1 MKFIYNAVVS
11 LLRKSPLLP
20 SLRTEEVGR
29 LKLSHNPKDAINS
42 VLSATGEVSSLVYA
56 EHFLSIYEEMSE
68 NQKISIFKY
77 LLENLDIDHVKLRQA
92 AEEYGQDPTQSGMS
106 AIKNLSEPEWQ
117 ILFERLN
124 ATANGTVKLV
134 RLREDLLKYT
144 REHPDFLR
152 MDVSLLSLFKTLFNP
167 GYLVMEPI
175 DWTTPATVLE
185 KIIAYEA
192 VHEIS
197 SWDELRSRLAPPDRK
212 CFAFFHLAM
221 PDEPLI
227 FVEVAL
233 TDKIPDSI
241 QSVLVDER
249 KHLTEDATNTAVFY
263 SISNCQNGL
272 VGVSFGNL
280 LLKQVVQQ
288 LQEEVPSLQTFVTLS
303 PVPGFN
309 RWLSKFDTNL
319 SKIIT
324 DTDWTN
330 SAKKYRKSL
339 ESAMARYILIS
350 DRLDMAAN
358 DPVARFHLGNG
369 ATVHRFNYLGD
380 TSNNGITQSA
390 GMMINYMYELN
401 TIDVNH
407 ENYANT
413 KEIVA
418 DDSIRNLVS
427 Q

>member
-1 MKFIYNAVVS
+1 
-11 LLRKSPLLP
+11 
-20 SLRTEEVGR
+20 
-29 LKLSHNPKDAINS
+29 
-42 VLSATGEVSSLVYA
+42 
-56 EHFLSIYEEMSE
+56 MSE
-68 NQKISIFKY
+68 KQKISIFKY

-134 RLREDLLKYT
+134 RLREDLLKYR

-241 QSVLVDER
+241 QSVLVDDR
-249 KHLTEDATNTAVFY
+249 KHLTADETNTAVFY

-288 LQEEVPSLQTFVTLS
+288 LQEEVPSLKTFVTLS

-339 ESAMARYILIS
+339 ESAMARYILTS
-350 DRLDMAAN
+350 DRPDMAAN

-380 TSNNGITQSA
+380 TSDNGITQSA
-390 GMMINYMYELN
+390 GMMINYLYELN

-413 KEIVA
+413 KKIVA

-427 Q
+427 E

>member
-29 LKLSHNPKDAINS
+29 LKLSNNPKDAINS

-56 EHFLSIYEEMSE
+56 EHFLSIYEDMTEK
-68 NQKISIFKY
+68 QKISIFKY
-77 LLENLDIDHVKLRQA
+77 LLGNLDIDHVKLRQA

-134 RLREDLLKYT
+134 RLREDLLKYR

-241 QSVLVDER
+241 QSILVDDR

-288 LQEEVPSLQTFVTLS
+288 LQEEVPSLKTFVTLS

-350 DRLDMAAN
+350 DRPDMAAN

-380 TSNNGITQSA
+380 TSDNGITQSA
-390 GMMINYMYELN
+390 GMMINYLYELN

>member
-1 MKFIYNAVVS
+1 
-11 LLRKSPLLP
+11 
-20 SLRTEEVGR
+20 
-29 LKLSHNPKDAINS
+29 
-42 VLSATGEVSSLVYA
+42 
-56 EHFLSIYEEMSE
+56 MSE

-134 RLREDLLKYT
+134 RLREDLLKYR

-212 CFAFFHLAM
+212 CFAFFHLAV
-221 PDEPLI
+221 PAEPLI

-241 QSVLVDER
+241 QSVLVDDLQ
-249 KHLTEDATNTAVFY
+249 HL
-263 SISNCQNGL
+263 L
-272 VGVSFGNL
+272 V
-280 LLKQVVQQ
+280 VVCP
-288 LQEEVPSLQTFVTLS
+288 L
-303 PVPGFN
+303 
-309 RWLSKFDTNL
+309 
-319 SKIIT
+319 
-324 DTDWTN
+324 
-330 SAKKYRKSL
+330 
-339 ESAMARYILIS
+339 
-350 DRLDMAAN
+350 
-358 DPVARFHLGNG
+358 
-369 ATVHRFNYLGD
+369 
-380 TSNNGITQSA
+380 
-390 GMMINYMYELN
+390 
-401 TIDVNH
+401 
-407 ENYANT
+407 
-413 KEIVA
+413 
-418 DDSIRNLVS
+418 
-427 Q
+427 